1 MLEIKRLHKGDE
13 RMRQTTLFE
22 FGLRIE
28 GQTTLED
35 FGLVFESKEG
45 EK

>member
-1 MLEIKRLHKGDE
+1 MN
-13 RMRQTTLFE
+13 RQMTLFE

-35 FGLVFESKEG
+35 FGLVFEE
-45 EK
+45 